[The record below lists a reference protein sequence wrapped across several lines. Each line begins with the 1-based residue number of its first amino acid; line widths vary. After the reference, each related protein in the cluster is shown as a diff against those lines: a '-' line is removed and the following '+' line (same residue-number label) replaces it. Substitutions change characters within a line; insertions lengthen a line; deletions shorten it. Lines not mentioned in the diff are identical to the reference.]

1 MATTKRSTDVLVK
14 DVEREVATKFRDANT
29 TQSFN
34 GTLRVRLDGVYVTK
48 RDGQRALENLRQ
60 LKSTNKKGM

>member
-1 MATTKRSTDVLVK
+1 MATKRSTDVLVR

-34 GTLRVRLDGVYVTK
+34 GTLRVKLDGVYVNK
-48 RDGQRALENLRQ
+48 REGQRALENLRQ
-60 LKSTNKKGM
+60 LKLASKKGI